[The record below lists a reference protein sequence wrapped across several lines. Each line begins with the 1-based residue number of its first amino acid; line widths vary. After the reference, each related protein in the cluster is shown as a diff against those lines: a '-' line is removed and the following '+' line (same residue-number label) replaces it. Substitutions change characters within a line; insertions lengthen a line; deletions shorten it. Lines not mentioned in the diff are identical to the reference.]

1 MSNIE
6 ILLDSFSDRELAY
19 FYKYR
24 SKQYTKETS
33 KEIENIIFNKRGLS
47 IKKIEKLTKEKISK
61 YGKCPRCASNKNFDY
76 AVEYYPDNIKK
87 LSRYDLKDFSNEI
100 IKKKQKE
107 CIICGNIIESPKENQ
122 LIKGILTWLNF
133 KCVM

>member
-33 KEIENIIFNKRGLS
+33 KEIENIIFNK
-47 IKKIEKLTKEKISK
+47 
-61 YGKCPRCASNKNFDY
+61 
-76 AVEYYPDNIKK
+76 
-87 LSRYDLKDFSNEI
+87 
-100 IKKKQKE
+100 
-107 CIICGNIIESPKENQ
+107 
-122 LIKGILTWLNF
+122 IL
-133 KCVM
+133 